1 MTENYKQANRIPGE
15 SVDKASVSAWDLPSM
30 SLDGEV
36 IHSAQTE
43 KKKQQSERVEDIP
56 RPAKS
61 TILTADE
68 LEKISRDA
76 YDEAFA
82 EGKADGYNKGLE
94 EGQRKAYNDTQH
106 VLNEE
111 RKKLSAIAEALF
123 VPMSEQQDVLE
134 NTIVDMAVQLTKHIL
149 HREITSDPAVL
160 YPVITTAL
168 DALPTGAKNIE
179 VHLNKD
185 DAALFKIACPDIQ
198 PEWKIVADAHLAPGG
213 CKVLSSESLVDY
225 SLEKRLR
232 DYLAD
237 VAVRPDIAETE
248 VEPITSYRKETVPP
262 VPPRAE
268 DSRLPDTDFDSPDIN
283 EDSGDEFDEEQFDFL
298 NEKADNNYGSP
309 EDKFED
315 IGDSP
320 EEKSADWED
329 PTDPDTDK

>member
-15 SVDKASVSAWDLPSM
+15 SVDKDSVSAWDLPSM
-30 SLDGEV
+30 SKDGKV
-36 IHSAQTE
+36 VYSAQAE

-61 TILTADE
+61 NILTADE

-123 VPMSEQQDVLE
+123 VPMSEQQDALE
-134 NTIVDMAVQLTKHIL
+134 NAIVDMAVQLVKYLL

-168 DALPTGAKNIE
+168 DALPAGAKNIE

-185 DAALFKIACPDIQ
+185 DAALFKTACPDIQ
-198 PEWKIVADAHLAPGG
+198 PEWKIVADPQLAPSG

-225 SLEKRLR
+225 SLEKRMR

-237 VAVRPDIAETE
+237 IAVRPDIAETE
-248 VEPITSYRKETVPP
+248 VEPVTSYRKETIPP
-262 VPPRAE
+262 VPPRGE
-268 DSRLPDTDFDSPDIN
+268 DSRLPDTEFDSPDIN
-283 EDSGDEFDEEQFDFL
+283 EGPVDELDEDRFDFL
-298 NEKADNNYGSP
+298 DDKVGDSFDDNLNDKSG
-309 EDKFED
+309 DKFD
-315 IGDSP
+315 DR
-320 EEKSADWED
+320 ED
-329 PTDPDTDK
+329 PAEPGTDK